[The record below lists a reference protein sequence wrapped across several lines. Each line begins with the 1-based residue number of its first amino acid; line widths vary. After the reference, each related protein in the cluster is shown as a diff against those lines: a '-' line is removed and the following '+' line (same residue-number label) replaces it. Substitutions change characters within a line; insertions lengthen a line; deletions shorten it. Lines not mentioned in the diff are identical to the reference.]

1 MCAPTNQRRAQYG
14 ENLYIELEMTWMFA
28 MSCKPLLAVG
38 GVAGRVVI
46 IDWRRSFLTSP
57 SAFEVFV
64 KIVKFRCISG
74 RILERANT
82 GTMQMPTTCH
92 A

>member
-57 SAFEVFV
+57 SAF
-64 KIVKFRCISG
+64 
-74 RILERANT
+74 
-82 GTMQMPTTCH
+82 
-92 A
+92 